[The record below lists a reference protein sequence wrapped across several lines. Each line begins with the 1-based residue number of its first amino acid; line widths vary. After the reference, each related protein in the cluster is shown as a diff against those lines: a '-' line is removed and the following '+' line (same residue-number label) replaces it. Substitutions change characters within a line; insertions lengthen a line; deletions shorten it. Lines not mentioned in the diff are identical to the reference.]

1 MRMTAREIAGAVD
14 GELLGRPD
22 AEARA
27 FAIDTRQLDPG
38 SCFVALTA
46 ERDGHDFVDDA
57 WARGATV
64 ALVGREVATPS
75 DRASVRV
82 VDPSAALS
90 ALGAAAR
97 ARLSL
102 ATVVGITGSA
112 GKTATKD
119 LLAAAVGTTLST
131 HSSPASFNNE
141 AGVPLT
147 LLGAAPDAEVV
158 VVEMGARFAG
168 NIASLCAIARPYAGV
183 ITNIGLAH
191 AGLLEGRAGV
201 ARAKGELL
209 ERLPAAGL
217 AVLEADADFTT
228 TLRARTVARVLLV
241 GGEGVPGAD
250 VRATAV
256 RLDDELRPSFELQT
270 PWGSTKARLGL
281 RGEHQVANALMA
293 AAVAGDLGVPLDQIA
308 AGLGEARAA
317 PWRMELVRAPSGIA
331 VLNDSY
337 NASPTSTA
345 AALRAL
351 ARLSVPGRRLAVLG
365 EMRELG
371 DHAAREHAT
380 IGRLAAEAGV
390 SVLVVVGEGARG
402 MAEGALDGSGGR
414 AIRVIEVLDAAA
426 AGKVVAQEVE
436 PGDAVL
442 VKASRAIGLERVA
455 ESLTGVVVE
464 A

>member
-1 MRMTAREIAGAVD
+1 MRMSAREIAEAVD
-14 GELLGRPD
+14 GEVTGRPD
-22 AEARA
+22 AEART
-27 FAIDTRQLDPG
+27 FTIDTRQLDPG

-46 ERDGHDFVDDA
+46 ERDGHEFVDDA

-64 ALVGREVATPS
+64 ALVGREVVTPD

-82 VDPSAALS
+82 VDPSVALR

-97 ARLSL
+97 ACLPH

-119 LLAAAVGTTLST
+119 LLAAAVATTLRT

-147 LLGAAPDAEVV
+147 LLGAALDAEVV

-168 NIASLCAIARPYAGV
+168 NIASLCEIARPDAGV

-191 AGLLEGRAGV
+191 AGLFEGRDGV
-201 ARAKGELL
+201 ARAKGELF
-209 ERLPAAGL
+209 EHLPAEGL
-217 AVLEADADFTT
+217 AVLEAGADFTA
-228 TLRARTVARVLLV
+228 TLRRRTVARVLQV
-241 GGEGVPGAD
+241 GREGTAGAD
-250 VRATAV
+250 VRAAGV
-256 RLDDELRPSFELQT
+256 RLDDELRPSFDLRT
-270 PWGSTKARLGL
+270 PWGSTEVRLGL

-293 AAVAGDLGVPLDQIA
+293 AAVAGGLGVPVDQIA
-308 AGLGEARAA
+308 VGLSQARSA
-317 PWRMELVRAPSGIA
+317 PWRMELVRASSGIA

-351 ARLSVPGRRLAVLG
+351 ARLPVRGRRLAVLG

-371 DHAAREHAT
+371 DQAAQEHAT

-390 SVLVVVGEGARG
+390 SVLIVVGEGARG
-402 MAEGALDGSGGR
+402 MAEGAVEGSGDR
-414 AIRVIEVLDAAA
+414 PMKVIEVSDADAARR
-426 AGKVVAQEVE
+426 VVAQEVE

-455 ESLTGVVVE
+455 ESLAGVVVD